1 MVYFNLRYISES
13 YLDALCRQV
22 SWNAEGGSKCKI
34 GHFRGSC
41 FTPKVTQFRL
51 FSICDCFV
59 ENNGIREWI
68 RREVM
73 LMSSLEVASSSFYLP
88 FMAIWKFSTTT
99 LVIFD

>member
-1 MVYFNLRYISES
+1 MQNRSFSWLVFHSES
-13 YLDALCRQV
+13 DTV
-22 SWNAEGGSKCKI
+22 SN
-34 GHFRGSC
+34 
-41 FTPKVTQFRL
+41 RL
-51 FSICDCFV
+51 RDCFV

-88 FMAIWKFSTTT
+88 FLAIWKFSTTT

>member
-1 MVYFNLRYISES
+1 MQNRSFSWLVFHSES
-13 YLDALCRQV
+13 DTV
-22 SWNAEGGSKCKI
+22 SN
-34 GHFRGSC
+34 
-41 FTPKVTQFRL
+41 RL
-51 FSICDCFV
+51 CDCFV

-68 RREVM
+68 RRGVM

>member
-1 MVYFNLRYISES
+1 MQNRSFSWLVFHSES
-13 YLDALCRQV
+13 DTV
-22 SWNAEGGSKCKI
+22 SI
-34 GHFRGSC
+34 
-41 FTPKVTQFRL
+41 VL
-51 FSICDCFV
+51 ICDCFV

>member
-1 MVYFNLRYISES
+1 MQNRSFSWLVFHSES
-13 YLDALCRQV
+13 DTV
-22 SWNAEGGSKCKI
+22 SN
-34 GHFRGSC
+34 
-41 FTPKVTQFRL
+41 RL
-51 FSICDCFV
+51 CDCFV
-59 ENNGIREWI
+59 ENNGIQEWI

>member
-1 MVYFNLRYISES
+1 MPNRSFSWLVFHSES
-13 YLDALCRQV
+13 DTV
-22 SWNAEGGSKCKI
+22 SN
-34 GHFRGSC
+34 
-41 FTPKVTQFRL
+41 RL
-51 FSICDCFV
+51 CDCFV

>member
-1 MVYFNLRYISES
+1 MQNRSFSWLVFHSES
-13 YLDALCRQV
+13 DTV
-22 SWNAEGGSKCKI
+22 SN
-34 GHFRGSC
+34 
-41 FTPKVTQFRL
+41 RL
-51 FSICDCFV
+51 CDCFV

-88 FMAIWKFSTTT
+88 ILAIWKFSTTT